1 MLTCLFMNGDVQYTC
16 ECVHIDI
23 DVYIL
28 MYVWWYVYCTVH
40 PKVYMLMW
48 ILMCTYV
55 LRCSTVYIYM
65 WICTCWFINDDM
77 KLLCLHLDVYTV
89 DIVAYMIVHVTCVT
103 MLMSTCWCVDVL
115 MSTCWCVDACML
127 RCSKFL
133 NFQDNYTVPQK
144 IVFLQF
150 LNQQKNFLLFSL
162 SLNFTLVSFLIKL
175 FYCLTCYVE
184 NRYEEATV
192 IDSLFQ
198 W

>member
-1 MLTCLFMNGDVQYTC
+1 MLTCLFVNGDVQYTC

-55 LRCSTVYIYM
+55 LRCSTVYIYL

-115 MSTCWCVDACML
+115 MRAC
-127 RCSKFL
+127 CGVPSFL
-133 NFQDNYTVPQK
+133 TFKTTILYTVPQK
-144 IVFLQF
+144 IVFC
-150 LNQQKNFLLFSL
+150 NFWINKKIF
-162 SLNFTLVSFLIKL
+162 FSFL
-175 FYCLTCYVE
+175 
-184 NRYEEATV
+184 
-192 IDSLFQ
+192 
-198 W
+198 